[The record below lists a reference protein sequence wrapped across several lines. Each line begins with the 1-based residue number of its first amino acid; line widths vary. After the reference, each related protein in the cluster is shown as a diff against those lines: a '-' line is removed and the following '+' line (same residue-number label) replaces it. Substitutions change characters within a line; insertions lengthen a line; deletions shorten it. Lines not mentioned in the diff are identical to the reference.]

1 MENVKEME
9 DTLETHQQKGNIVRV
24 KTGIGGLD
32 ELIEGG
38 FPKGSN
44 IVVTGTPGS
53 GKSIF
58 AMNYIAQGCKNGE
71 KCLYIT
77 IDQLPDDIA
86 DQAMLFNWNFNQWEN
101 EGLVKFV
108 HLNFRKLSEMNTYDG
123 LRRLIQENHYD
134 RLVIDSTTS
143 ITDSP
148 PSINDLVDG
157 TDRGLQPSAFTM
169 MNRANVMELFEVT
182 KKHGTTTVSIS
193 QKVEGKPGDTVD
205 NISEFIGDGLILMEM
220 KILGE
225 TSQRTLQIKKLRK
238 TNVDVVPQNFEFTED
253 GISIMK
259 SNDV

>member
-1 MENVKEME
+1 ME
-9 DTLETHQQKGNIVRV
+9 DNLEFKEEKRNMDRV
-24 KTGIGGLD
+24 KTGVKGLD
-32 ELIEGG
+32 ELIQGG

-44 IVVTGTPGS
+44 IVVTGAPGS

-71 KCLYIT
+71 KCLYIAV
-77 IDQLPDDIA
+77 DQIPDDIVE
-86 DQAMLFNWNFNQWEN
+86 QAMLFNWNFNQWEN

-108 HLNFRKLSEMNTYDG
+108 HLNHRSLSEMNTYNE

-157 TDRGLQPSAFTM
+157 ADRGLQPSAFTM
-169 MNRANVMELFEVT
+169 MNRANVMQLFEIT

-193 QKVEGKPGDTVD
+193 QKVEGKPGDTID
-205 NISEFIGDGLILMEM
+205 NVSEFIGDGLILMNATEM
-220 KILGE
+220 GDYLE
-225 TSQRTLQIKKLRK
+225 RTIRVKKLRK
-238 TNVDVVPQNFEFTED
+238 TKID
-253 GISIMK
+253 GISHPFKFTDIGISLK
-259 SNDV
+259 SKDV